1 MLIQVFGAFFAV
13 VTMSVIL
20 SVPRRYLMY
29 SGLVGAVGWL
39 VYLLMLKA
47 DAVVPMGI
55 FVATLVAALISHSFA
70 RLFKAPVTVFLIP
83 AILPTVP
90 GVGMYRI
97 VYYMI
102 IGDREMTGYYFSQTL
117 QIAGMIAIAIFI
129 MDTVF
134 RTAKRKSDPMQ
145 RECHHPQKERIKDCK

>member
-1 MLIQVFGAFFAV
+1 MLIQVIGAFFAV
-13 VTMSVIL
+13 LAMSVIL
-20 SVPRRYLMY
+20 SVPKKFLFY
-29 SGLVGAVGWL
+29 SSFVGAAGWL
-39 VYLLMLKA
+39 VYLLMLKTGA
-47 DAVVPMGI
+47 IETIGI
-55 FVATLVAALISHSFA
+55 FVATLAAALISHSFA
-70 RLFKAPVTVFLIP
+70 RLFKAPVTIFLIP

-102 IGDREMTGYYFSQTL
+102 IGDRNMTGYYFSQTL

-134 RTAKRKSDPMQ
+134 RTAKQTTYAKKS
-145 RECHHPQKERIKDCK
+145 KNS